1 MRKLFLGLALLSVLA
16 FAGCK
21 PVATEEA
28 VTDET
33 PAVEETTPAV
43 VETPAVETPAVETP
57 AE

>member
-21 PVATEEA
+21 PVEEETPVTTEE
-28 VTDET
+28 T
-33 PAVEETTPAV
+33 PVVEETTPATETP
-43 VETPAVETPAVETP
+43 VETPAVE